1 MKIVKVQFV
10 LIYKVCYIASWK
22 GGDFI
27 VNLIDYK
34 FKCLYDLKVDKKY
47 AVKFEKLEKGKKIS
61 LLSDT
66 MLKAMF
72 QNENRIKYS
81 AKFLSYFIDVDYEV
95 ILNNIKLGK
104 NELDKEKEY
113 DRALRCDYI
122 AHLDD
127 TILNIEVNNNSSLE
141 VLERNMK
148 YAHRLF
154 SKKIKTEDNNYKYS
168 QVIQINLNNF
178 SFTSNNKII
187 DIYTESNED
196 NLVLSDKLV
205 FIQIYVPNLRKKWY
219 NGGEKSL
226 SEREK
231 YILALVDMD
240 LDKLKGLGDE
250 KVMNEYLK
258 EAEEVSFEDGFGEA
272 YDKEWAL
279 KDEGKTEGRIEGKR
293 EEKIE
298 IAKNMLND
306 NVDINLIKKYTN
318 LTEEEITALKEE

>member
-1 MKIVKVQFV
+1 M
-10 LIYKVCYIASWK
+10 
-22 GGDFI
+22 
-27 VNLIDYK
+27 NLIDYK

-47 AVKFEKLEKGKKIS
+47 AVKFEKLEKSKKIS

-81 AKFLSYFIDVDYEV
+81 AKFLSYFIDIDYEV
-95 ILNNIKLGK
+95 ILNNIELGK
-104 NELDKEKEY
+104 NEIDEEKEF
-113 DRALRCDYI
+113 DKAFRCDYI
-122 AHLDD
+122 ARLDD

-154 SKKIKTEDNNYKYS
+154 SKKVKTEDNNYKYF

-178 SFTSNNKII
+178 SFTSNNKIL

-219 NGGEKSL
+219 NEGEKSL

-240 LDKLKGLGDE
+240 LYKLKGLGDE
-250 KVMNEYLK
+250 KVMNEYLR

-272 YDKEWAL
+272 YDKEWVL
-279 KDEGKTEGRIEGKR
+279 KDEDKTEGRIEGKR

-298 IAKNMLND
+298 IAKNML
-306 NVDINLIKKYTN
+306 
-318 LTEEEITALKEE
+318 

>member
-1 MKIVKVQFV
+1 
-10 LIYKVCYIASWK
+10 
-22 GGDFI
+22 
-27 VNLIDYK
+27 
-34 FKCLYDLKVDKKY
+34 
-47 AVKFEKLEKGKKIS
+47 
-61 LLSDT
+61 

-104 NELDKEKEY
+104 NELDKEKEF
-113 DRALRCDYI
+113 DKALRCDYI

-219 NGGEKSL
+219 NEGEESL

-279 KDEGKTEGRIEGKR
+279 KDEGKR

>member
-1 MKIVKVQFV
+1 
-10 LIYKVCYIASWK
+10 
-22 GGDFI
+22 
-27 VNLIDYK
+27 
-34 FKCLYDLKVDKKY
+34 
-47 AVKFEKLEKGKKIS
+47 
-61 LLSDT
+61 

-104 NELDKEKEY
+104 NELDKEKEF
-113 DRALRCDYI
+113 DKALRCDYI

-196 NLVLSDKLV
+196 GLVLSDKLV

-219 NGGEKSL
+219 NEGEKSL

-279 KDEGKTEGRIEGKR
+279 KDEGKTEGKR